1 MPELSPPLSGIVLL
15 LAAGSLYAAIWLA
28 ACGLG
33 DAMQALARIL
43 PVVLLVPGLL
53 YVSVLLSIEL
63 EDARAG
69 PADSPRSAMVAPPK
83 KPAAPGVAQGPVP
96 APRVLQAEAAPMID
110 AGTAAPPEK
119 PAAPAGAQ
127 GRTPASG
134 VRQAEAAG
142 MTDPGTPAPRQ
153 PPAPRPEWH
162 IVPVLYGTD
171 RLRDNRPAAGKRIA
185 YGAERARRLEFGR
198 ALVTVPAMHQVPNI
212 ERPFALSVPYLNVV
226 LYEQAED
233 PKRHFTVK
241 EMQVL
246 PRDKFLAMARERLG
260 AGSAFKNQ
268 ALVFVHG
275 FNTGFD
281 HALYRT
287 AQIAYDLQ
295 FDGAAFLYSW
305 PAGTSML
312 GYAPDRDS
320 AIQAEPYLKAFLSLV
335 LKESGAKS
343 VSVIAHSMGNLPLLN
358 VLRDLG
364 PSLPADVRLN
374 ELILAAPDVD
384 RDVFTN
390 LISRIRD
397 YGRGIT
403 LYCSANDRAMIASRR
418 VAGGVPR
425 AGDVPDGGPL
435 IVPGV
440 DTIDVTHTS
449 TDLLALNHSTYAER
463 NALLNDIGLLLQTGE
478 RPPERRVPILR
489 KVSTAHGDF
498 WRYP

>member
-1 MPELSPPLSGIVLL
+1 MGVALPELSPPLSGVVA
-15 LAAGSLYAAIWLA
+15 LAVAGCLYAAIWLSTR
-28 ACGLG
+28 GLG
-33 DAMQALARIL
+33 GGARALARML
-43 PVVLLVPGLL
+43 PLVAIVPGLI
-53 YVSVLLSIEL
+53 YVSVALSMQRE
-63 EDARAG
+63 E
-69 PADSPRSAMVAPPK
+69 V
-83 KPAAPGVAQGPVP
+83 
-96 APRVLQAEAAPMID
+96 EAAPPP
-110 AGTAAPPEK
+110 ASKAKAA
-119 PAAPAGAQ
+119 AAPASDRVETAD
-127 GRTPASG
+127 RSIAPT
-134 VRQAEAAG
+134 V
-142 MTDPGTPAPRQ
+142 PG
-153 PPAPRPEWH
+153 PPAPASRSGAAPAADKTGTASAAEPAEARARWD

-171 RLRDNRPAAGKRIA
+171 RRRHYVPSKESEAAKRVA
-185 YGAERARRLEFGR
+185 YGPERARRLELGR
-198 ALVTVPAMHQVPNI
+198 ALVTVPAMHKVPTI
-212 ERPFALSVPYLNVV
+212 ERPFALRVPYLNIV
-226 LYEQAED
+226 LYEAAED

-241 EMQVL
+241 EMKVL
-246 PRDKFLAMARERLG
+246 PRDKFLALTRERLAG
-260 AGSAFKNQ
+260 ARGFKDQ

-295 FDGAAFLYSW
+295 FDGAVFLYSW
-305 PAGTSML
+305 PAGTGVL
-312 GYAPDRDS
+312 GYARDRES
-320 AIQAEPYLKAFLSLV
+320 ATQAEPYLKEFLSLV
-335 LKESGAKS
+335 VQESGAKS

-364 PSLPADVRLN
+364 PRLPPGVRLS

-390 LISRIRD
+390 LIAAIKG

-435 IVPGV
+435 IIPGV
-440 DTIDVTHTS
+440 DTIDVTQAS

-463 NALLNDIGLLLQTGE
+463 SALLNDIGLILQTGE
-478 RPPERRVPILR
+478 RPPGKRVPILR
-489 KVSTAHGDF
+489 KVSTESGVF